1 MKIDILKHTL
11 VNVVKSVSFWMNKPE
26 KKFFRTIL
34 ENMLEY
40 KTTVLSRL
48 WDTSKKSAKELKN
61 YYSNHLWKKEW
72 TNLWEKVEKIM
83 IKFILKIDKENN
95 YFCFDTVDINKNLAE
110 KIEWLKIVRDWSRW
124 TLWNGFKFHW
134 VSVKWIPLF
143 LTRERMKVKMN
154 YN

>member
-1 MKIDILKHTL
+1 
-11 VNVVKSVSFWMNKPE
+11 
-26 KKFFRTIL
+26 
-34 ENMLEY
+34 
-40 KTTVLSRL
+40 
-48 WDTSKKSAKELKN
+48 
-61 YYSNHLWKKEW
+61 
-72 TNLWEKVEKIM
+72 M